1 MVENNNLELENV
13 TKLYENG
20 VEIKIPLQY
29 LSVYKVILILFTEL
43 GLDMLNDCKTLCK
56 NRNKSI
62 IDCYIMFQT
71 AMAQYYNGNTETTN
85 HIIDYIKAQLN
96 LIARQNA
103 SKLTFTLPID
113 NNGNVNL
120 FIVIDNPNNNP
131 TTNIYIDKTI
141 LEYLEQIFATKEEL
155 NELNELNVESKIEL
169 TYDEL
174 SIESDNYSIYFIDA
188 KLKPNSTEVLINGLQ
203 YTNEPLK
210 NGTDYNEI
218 YDFETNTYII
228 GIKLNEEYNISD
240 NENIV
245 IKGIKYNE

>member
-1 MVENNNLELENV
+1 MVENNLELENV
-13 TKLYENG
+13 TELYENG

-62 IDCYIMFQT
+62 TDCYIMFQT
-71 AMAQYYNGNTETTN
+71 AMAQYYNGNIKAAN

-120 FIVIDNPNNNP
+120 FIVVDNYNNNS
-131 TTNIYIDKTI
+131 TTNVYIDKTI
-141 LEYLEQIFATKEEL
+141 LEYLGQIFATKEEL
-155 NELNELNVESKIEL
+155 NEVSIENKIEL
-169 TYDEL
+169 AYNNL
-174 SIESDNYSIYFIDA
+174 SIENDNYSIYFIDA
-188 KLKPNSTEVLINGLQ
+188 KLKPNSTEVLINGIE

-228 GIKLNEEYNISD
+228 GIKLNEEYNISN
-240 NENIV
+240 NEDVV

>member
-1 MVENNNLELENV
+1 MVENNLELENV
-13 TKLYENG
+13 TELYENG

-29 LSVYKVILILFTEL
+29 LGIYKVILILFTEL
-43 GLDMLNDCKTLCK
+43 GLDMLDDCKTLCK

-71 AMAQYYNGNTETTN
+71 AMAQYYNGNIKAAN

-120 FIVIDNPNNNP
+120 FIVVDNYNNNS
-131 TTNIYIDKTI
+131 TTNVYIDKTI
-141 LEYLEQIFATKEEL
+141 LEYLGQIFATKEEL
-155 NELNELNVESKIEL
+155 NEVSIENKIEL
-169 TYDEL
+169 AYNNL
-174 SIESDNYSIYFIDA
+174 SIENDNYSIYFIDA
-188 KLKPNSTEVLINGLQ
+188 KLKPNSTEVLINGIE

-228 GIKLNEEYNISD
+228 GIKLNEEYNISN
-240 NENIV
+240 NEDIV